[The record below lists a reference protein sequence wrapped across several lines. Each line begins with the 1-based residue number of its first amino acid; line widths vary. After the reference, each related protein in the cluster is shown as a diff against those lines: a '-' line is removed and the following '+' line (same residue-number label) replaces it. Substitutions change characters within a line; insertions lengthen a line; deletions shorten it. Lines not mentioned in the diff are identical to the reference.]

1 MEFIYNSILSNAN
14 RGIVPLIVHPVGL
27 FLFHHALL
35 SEYKEVE
42 TSFLILNFEQKSLS
56 EFVLNIEYKAIQC
69 YN

>member
-27 FLFHHALL
+27 FLL